1 MRDVTMKSSSYKMG
15 SMFTN
20 IGRKFKKK
28 TLILHNTFNYIV
40 LVFCILLLK
49 ADFIMTSVA
58 HVNDVAYGPLFY
70 SLDST

>member
-1 MRDVTMKSSSYKMG
+1 MRDITMKSSIYKMS
-15 SMFTN
+15 SMSGEN
-20 IGRKFKKK
+20 KKNNF
-28 TLILHNTFNYIV
+28 ILQNKFNYIV

-70 SLDST
+70 SLDSS

>member
-1 MRDVTMKSSSYKMG
+1 MRDVTLKSSSYKMG

-20 IGRKFKKK
+20 IGRKLKKT
-28 TLILHNTFNYIV
+28 TLILHNTLNYIV

-70 SLDST
+70 SLDSS